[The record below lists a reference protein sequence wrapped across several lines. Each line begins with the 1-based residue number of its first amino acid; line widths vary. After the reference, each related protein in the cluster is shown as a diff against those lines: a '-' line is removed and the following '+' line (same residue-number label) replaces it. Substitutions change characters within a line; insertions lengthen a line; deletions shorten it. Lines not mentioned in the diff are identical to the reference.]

1 VSDKAER
8 QKRKAY
14 LLSQIQQQRLDLSA
28 SRRDWIDATR
38 RFDRGWNTFL
48 SLRSWALVGSSV
60 MAIWTVRH
68 PNMLI
73 RWASRLWCLE
83 RLASGESNVASA
95 AVALAFWPVAATPY
109 RPTFILFTAPPYS
122 ISLKRLT
129 VFLANNY
136 PPRLLSS
143 PSTAT
148 AVSTRIAHK

>member
-1 VSDKAER
+1 MSDKAER

-73 RWASRLWCLE
+73 RWARRGFGAWRAWRL
-83 RLASGESNVASA
+83 VK
-95 AVALAFWPVAATPY
+95 ATLRQQQLRRY
-109 RPTFILFTAPPYS
+109 KTVTQV
-122 ISLKRLT
+122 T
-129 VFLANNY
+129 VFCFCA
-136 PPRLLSS
+136 LS
-143 PSTAT
+143 PWERVGVRHQRARPLTQYL
-148 AVSTRIAHK
+148 

>member
-1 VSDKAER
+1 MSGKAER

-73 RWASRLWCLE
+73 RWARRGFWCLE
-83 RLASGESNVASA
+83 RLASGESHDPSA
-95 AVALAFWPVAATPY
+95 AITLAFSPGGGYALPGLLARVGRVSAAP
-109 RPTFILFTAPPYS
+109 PGKILPLPYS
-122 ISLKRLT
+122 ISLKKIDS
-129 VFLANNY
+129 F
-136 PPRLLSS
+136 PC
-143 PSTAT
+143 
-148 AVSTRIAHK
+148 